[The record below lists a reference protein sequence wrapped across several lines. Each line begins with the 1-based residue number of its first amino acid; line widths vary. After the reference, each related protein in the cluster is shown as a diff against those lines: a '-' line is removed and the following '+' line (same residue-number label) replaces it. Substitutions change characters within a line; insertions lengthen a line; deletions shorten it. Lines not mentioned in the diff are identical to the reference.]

1 VAVPVVCRREGCPQD
16 QPPDRMELAAPERVT
31 SKRHTSLNNS
41 VSRPGSKVPVKT
53 RFPLK
58 FLFLFFVLLVPL
70 SRGAIAEPIPLTELA
85 MPGRLLMLRHA
96 EAPGVGDPP
105 GFRLDDC
112 ATQRSLDD
120 SGRRHARAL
129 GIRLGNAGVSAA
141 RVYSSQ
147 WCRCL
152 ETARLLQLGTV
163 TPLPALNSFFER
175 PQERDAKIAAL
186 RSFLA
191 GLPADGPPV
200 VLVTHQF
207 TINAFTSAGTP
218 SGGGSIFQLDG
229 TGAPRWLGTIPA
241 N

>member
-1 VAVPVVCRREGCPQD
+1 
-16 QPPDRMELAAPERVT
+16 
-31 SKRHTSLNNS
+31 
-41 VSRPGSKVPVKT
+41 VKT
-53 RFPLK
+53 TFRLLVLLPL
-58 FLFLFFVLLVPL
+58 FVLLAFL
-70 SRGAIAEPIPLTELA
+70 SRGTVAEPLHLTELA
-85 MPGRLLMLRHA
+85 KPGRVLMLRHA

-112 ATQRSLDD
+112 ATQRNLDD
-120 SGRRHARAL
+120 SGRRQARAL
-129 GIRLGNAGVSAA
+129 GIRLANAGVTAA
-141 RVYSSQ
+141 RLYSSQ

-175 PQERDAKIAAL
+175 PQERDATVAAL

-191 GLPADGPPV
+191 SLPADGPPG

-218 SGGGSIFQLDG
+218 TGGGSIFQLDG
-229 TGAPRWLGTIPA
+229 TGKPRWLGTIPA

>member
-1 VAVPVVCRREGCPQD
+1 
-16 QPPDRMELAAPERVT
+16 
-31 SKRHTSLNNS
+31 
-41 VSRPGSKVPVKT
+41 VKT
-53 RFPLK
+53 AFR
-58 FLFLFFVLLVPL
+58 FLFLFPLFMLLASV
-70 SRGAIAEPIPLTELA
+70 SRGIIAEPLPLSELA
-85 MPGRLLMLRHA
+85 KPGRVLMLRHA

-112 ATQRSLDD
+112 ATQRNLDD
-120 SGRRHARAL
+120 SGRRQARAL
-129 GIRLGNAGVSAA
+129 GIRLANAGVTAA
-141 RVYSSQ
+141 RLYSSQ

-175 PQERDAKIAAL
+175 PQERDATVAAL

-191 GLPADGPPV
+191 GLPVDGPPV

-218 SGGGSIFQLDG
+218 TGGGSIFQLDG
-229 TGAPRWLGTIPA
+229 TRKPRWLGTIPA